1 MSAGMAIGGS
11 MMPNLAEASMGI
23 ASPFQDWNP
32 AATMS
37 AYAQQGAAATSAQAQ
52 VQAAEDAAR
61 AQVQS
66 AQAAANASKY
76 SADQQL
82 AGINAQIGYKQ
93 GLFNTV
99 FPILKSQMGNTGS
112 YQIASG
118 TPSGYVS
125 NVGQLTGGGQG
136 SYGYGGGGGGAYSSD
151 LSGLKSQALQPS
163 SQLSSDIGKQYQ
175 ASQGQ
180 SNQLLG
186 QLTSNAASPL
196 APPTLPNAPNVS
208 QYVQPT
214 FQQAQ
219 LLNPKDM
226 PVVSQDLLNQ
236 QINSAFGSN
245 AQAAATAQRTST
257 QGLAGRGLGAESP
270 LARSLN
276 AQIQGSMIGANS
288 QAALSAQQNAANL
301 NAQYAQ
307 AINQALINQAASVY
321 GSQTQG
327 AVGSYESMN
336 QTLANL
342 YGTQVGG
349 LTSLYGTQA
358 GAQASLENARRQAL
372 ASAFG
377 NITGLQGQQLGL
389 QGQLA
394 AAQLGYQ
401 GQITAADLAAQ
412 ASRYGATTAANAN
425 IYGTNVGYQQAIQA
439 AQIAAA
445 ASRQNAILQSL
456 ANFAS

>member
-1 MSAGMAIGGS
+1 MSAPGFGGPPLP
-11 MMPNLAEASMGI
+11 PNMAEAMLGI
-23 ASPFQDWNP
+23 GSPFQDWNP

-37 AYAQQGAAATSAQAQ
+37 AYSQMSAAGAQSQAQIQAAQEAAQAQ
-52 VQAAEDAAR
+52 VK
-61 AQVQS
+61 S
-66 AQAAANASKY
+66 AQAAAGASRY

-82 AGINAQIGYKQ
+82 AGINAQIGYKK
-93 GLFNTV
+93 GLFNQV
-99 FPILKSQMGNTGS
+99 FPFIVGQIGNTGGYS
-112 YQIASG
+112 AST

-125 NVGQLTGGGQG
+125 NVGQLWGGG
-136 SYGYGGGGGGAYSSD
+136 SYGYGSGDGGTS
-151 LSGLKSQALQPS
+151 S
-163 SQLSSDIGKQYQ
+163 SQLEGVKREALKGSTDLSSNVGNQYQ
-175 ASQGQ
+175 ASQAQ

-186 QLTSNAASPL
+186 QLSTNAASVLPS
-196 APPTLPNAPNVS
+196 PTLPNAPTIS

-219 LLNPKDM
+219 LLDPRQM

-236 QINSAFGSN
+236 QINQAFGSN
-245 AQAAATAQRTST
+245 AQAAATAQRTSS
-257 QGLAGRGLGAESP
+257 QGLAGRGLGADSP
-270 LARSLN
+270 MARSLN
-276 AQIQGSMIGANS
+276 AQIQGSMIGADS
-288 QAALSAQQNAANL
+288 QSALAAQQNAANL
-301 NAQYAQ
+301 NAQYTQ
-307 AINQALINQAASVY
+307 AMNQALINQAASVY

-327 AVGSYESMN
+327 ALGSYESMN
-336 QTLANL
+336 QALANI

-349 LTSLYGTQA
+349 LTSVYGTQA

-401 GQITAADLAAQ
+401 GQVTAADLAAQ

-445 ASRQNAILQSL
+445 ASKQNAILQSL

>member
-1 MSAGMAIGGS
+1 MSAPGFGGPALS
-11 MMPNLAEASMGI
+11 PNMAEAALGI
-23 ASPFQDWNP
+23 GSPFQDWNP

-37 AYAQQGAAATSAQAQ
+37 AYAQMSAAGAQSQAQIQAAQEAAQAQ
-52 VQAAEDAAR
+52 VKSAQSAAE
-61 AQVQS
+61 
-66 AQAAANASKY
+66 ASKY
-76 SADQQL
+76 SANQQL
-82 AGINAQIGYKQ
+82 AGIQAQIGYKQ
-93 GLFNTV
+93 GLFNQV
-99 FPILKSQMGNTGS
+99 FPIIQGQLGNQGG
-112 YQIASG
+112 YQAST
-118 TPSGYVS
+118 TPSGSVT
-125 NVGQLTGGGQG
+125 NVGQLMGGGGG
-136 SYGYGGGGGGAYSSD
+136 SYGYGGYGGAYSQGLEGTKREALKGSSE
-151 LSGLKSQALQPS
+151 LSANVGNL
-163 SQLSSDIGKQYQ
+163 YQ
-175 ASQGQ
+175 QTQNQG
-180 SNQLLG
+180 NQLLG
-186 QLTSNAASPL
+186 QLSANAVSPL
-196 APPTLPNAPNVS
+196 APPTLPNAPNIA

-219 LLNPKDM
+219 LLDPRDM
-226 PVVSQDLLNQ
+226 PVISQGLLNQ
-236 QINSAFGSN
+236 QINSALGNN
-245 AQAAATAQRTST
+245 AQAAATAQRTAT
-257 QGLAGRGLGAESP
+257 QGLAGRGLGADSP
-270 LARSLN
+270 MARSLN

-288 QAALSAQQNAANL
+288 QASLAAQQNAANL

-327 AVGSYESMN
+327 AVGSYQSMN
-336 QTLANL
+336 QALASL

-349 LTSLYGTQA
+349 LTSIYGTQA

-425 IYGTNVGYQQAIQA
+425 IYGTNVGYQQAIQS

-445 ASRQNAILQSL
+445 ASRQNALLQSL
-456 ANFAS
+456 AQFAS

>member
-1 MSAGMAIGGS
+1 MSAGMPIGGS
-11 MMPNLAEASMGI
+11 MMPNLAEATMGI

-52 VQAAEDAAR
+52 IQAAEDAAR

-66 AQAAANASKY
+66 AQAAAGASKY

-93 GLFNTV
+93 GLFNKV
-99 FPILKSQMGNTGS
+99 FPIIQGQIGNTGS
-112 YQIASG
+112 YQAASN
-118 TPSGYVS
+118 PSGYVS
-125 NVGQLTGGGQG
+125 NVGQLMGGGGG

-163 SQLSSDIGKQYQ
+163 TDLSSAIGGQYKESQ
-175 ASQGQ
+175 AQ

-186 QLTSNAASPL
+186 QLSASAASPL
-196 APPTLPNAPNVS
+196 APPTLPNAPNIS
-208 QYVQPT
+208 QYVQPA

-226 PVVSQDLLNQ
+226 PVISQDLLNQ

-257 QGLAGRGLGAESP
+257 QGVAGRGLGADSP
-270 LARSLN
+270 MARSLN

-288 QAALSAQQNAANL
+288 QSALSAQQNAANL

-336 QTLANL
+336 QALANL

-349 LTSLYGTQA
+349 LTSLYGTEA

-372 ASAFG
+372 SSAFG

-401 GQITAADLAAQ
+401 GQITAADLASQ

>member
-1 MSAGMAIGGS
+1 MSWAQFGTGYSAGMPISGS
-11 MMPNLAEASMGI
+11 WQQYAGTMLDPTASAQI
-23 ASPFQDWNP
+23 AAGAQVG
-32 AATMS
+32 A
-37 AYAQQGAAATSAQAQ
+37 AQQSAMATEQAAQAAAQAQ
-52 VQAAEDAAR
+52 VKSAQTAAE
-61 AQVQS
+61 
-66 AQAAANASKY
+66 ASRY
-76 SADQQL
+76 SSDQQL

-93 GLFNTV
+93 GLFNKV
-99 FPILKSQMGNTGS
+99 FPIIQGQVGNTGGLTVS
-112 YQIASG
+112 T
-118 TPSGYVS
+118 TPSGYAS
-125 NVGQLTGGGQG
+125 NVGQLGGGG
-136 SYGYGGGGGGAYSSD
+136 SYGYGGPGGGYSGNLD
-151 LSGLKSQALQPS
+151 QIKGEALKGST
-163 SQLSSDIGKQYQ
+163 QLATDVGNQYQ
-175 ASQGQ
+175 ASQAQG
-180 SNQLLG
+180 NQLLG
-186 QLTSNAASPL
+186 QLSANAASPL
-196 APPTLPNAPNVS
+196 APPTLPNAPTIS

-219 LLNPKDM
+219 LLDPRQM

-236 QINSAFGSN
+236 QINQAFGSN
-245 AQAAATAQRTST
+245 AQAAATAQRTSS
-257 QGLAGRGLGAESP
+257 QGVAGRGLGADSP
-270 LARSLN
+270 MARSLN

-288 QAALSAQQNAANL
+288 QAALAAQQNAANL
-301 NAQYAQ
+301 NAQYTQ
-307 AINQALINQAASVY
+307 AMNQALINQAASVY

-327 AVGSYESMN
+327 ALGGYQSMN
-336 QTLANL
+336 QALANL

-349 LTSLYGTQA
+349 LTSIYGTQA

-389 QGQLA
+389 QGQMA